1 MLFRSSVPGSRNQ
14 LMTGTSASVV
24 ANTYSSQPGAL
35 LVPYDAVYYDDN
47 QAYVFCAVDGV
58 AERRDVTVGLYSDD
72 TAAITSGLF
81 ALDQVIVSWSPR
93 LREGAAVRP
102 VNEVDLPEAVDT
114 AEGADGGGNTDA
126 PATGAPATGAPATD
140 DAGGADAAAGGA

>member
-1 MLFRSSVPGSRNQ
+1 M
-14 LMTGTSASVV
+14 
-24 ANTYSSQPGAL
+24 
-35 LVPYDAVYYDDN
+35 
-47 QAYVFCAVDGV
+47 DGV

-102 VNEVDLPEAVDT
+102 VNEAELPQADDT
-114 AEGADGGGNTDA
+114 GAGAEGA
-126 PATGAPATGAPATD
+126 GAGEN
-140 DAGGADAAAGGA
+140 DAGADNAAAGNAGPGNAGGENSGAGNAGTPGADSGADTAAAGE